1 MPAFLSPAKLWALWA
16 YDIPPVDEELEIEQA
31 LPCEVGS
38 TEAPYVWPEAASLQR
53 WLDISG

>member
-16 YDIPPVDEELEIEQA
+16 YEIVPADEEPELDDSW
-31 LPCEVGS
+31 PCETPGTV
-38 TEAPYVWPEAASLQR
+38 EACVTPEAASLQR